1 MIPPGS
7 RGSESGSTS
16 FDSFVDSLAEPPRG
30 RRGGAG
36 ALGADGLFPW
46 TPPGLGSFLRDIL
59 AAHDAALV
67 CQYDAFA
74 GYCAEAEAR
83 GVEHYPLYAWTK
95 AVIADAAK
103 RAKYEKSFSLHVG
116 GAEVYAKETADAL
129 EAALAPLVG
138 AGVVTRLAKGTTPT
152 PPTARR
158 CRRSTAP
165 DRDRA
170 GPQLPSAASFSRK

>member
-1 MIPPGS
+1 MTVQRPARQAEAAGEEWQYQL
-7 RGSESGSTS
+7 R
-16 FDSFVDSLAEPPRG
+16 VDLAEEA
-30 RRGGAG
+30 AG
-36 ALGADGLFPW
+36 AARAGAAHA
-46 TPPGLGSFLRDIL
+46 GLGPLRDIL

-103 RAKYEKSFSLHVG
+103 RAKYVKSFSLHVG
-116 GAEVYAKETADAL
+116 GAAVYAKETADAL

-138 AGVVTRLAKGTTPT
+138 AGVVTRLAKHDTNPANS
-152 PPTARR
+152 PQMPEKY
-158 CRRSTAP
+158 
-165 DRDRA
+165 RA
-170 GPQLPSAASFSRK
+170 GA